1 LSTSFPSHQKY
12 FPQHATFRQK
22 RLLYI
27 KPVCLAI
34 ETLIPTADVLVRQC
48 IDGQTSA
55 YRVLYERYSKAMF
68 NTALRIVNKTA
79 DAEDVLQDSFT
90 DAFMQL
96 SSFEHKSTFGAWLKQ
111 IVVFKSITLLKR
123 QRISFVDIEKVEDLP
138 EEKELDETDTWYTVD
153 MIKQT
158 MQQLPDGYRTV
169 LSLYLFEGYDHEEI
183 AEILGVAQS
192 TVRTQYI
199 RAKQKLLKLLK
210 KGEVYEK

>member
-1 LSTSFPSHQKY
+1 M
-12 FPQHATFRQK
+12 
-22 RLLYI
+22 
-27 KPVCLAI
+27 
-34 ETLIPTADVLVRQC
+34 VRQC

-96 SSFEHKSTFGAWLKQ
+96 SSFENKSTFGAWLKQ
-111 IVVFKSITLLKR
+111 IVVFKSITHLKK
-123 QRISFVDIEKVEDLP
+123 QRMSFVDMEKAKDLP
-138 EEKELDETDTWYTVD
+138 EENELDEADICYTVD

-158 MQQLPDGYRTV
+158 IQQLPDGYRTV

-183 AEILGVAQS
+183 SEILGVAQS

-199 RAKQKLLKLLK
+199 RAKQKLLNLLK
-210 KGEVYEK
+210 KGEVYEQ

>member
-1 LSTSFPSHQKY
+1 MPVNY
-12 FPQHATFRQK
+12 FKRHATFRQK

-27 KPVCLAI
+27 KPVSLAI

-111 IVVFKSITLLKR
+111 IVVFKSITLLKK
-123 QRISFVDIEKVEDLP
+123 QRMSFVDMEKAEDLP
-138 EEKELDETDTWYTVD
+138 DEKELDETDIWYTVD

-183 AEILGVAQS
+183 SEILGVAQS
-192 TVRTQYI
+192 TVRTQYV

-210 KGEVYEK
+210 KGEVYEQ